1 MLKVTLACGAVGW
14 GEASPLPG
22 LHAESTEEAGAQL
35 RVVAAL
41 LDGGGVDGRGVRVPA
56 ELPLLG
62 GAVGAWLRDVV
73 GVRAAN
79 ALAPSVRFAVESA
92 ALGALANA
100 SGEKKKTLAETLLR
114 GAATFP
120 AAEMNALVGDAANT
134 PEKSRGGGDVSRRRG
149 SHVLETQGC
158 ARGDGAEGA
167 RADAAR
173 LLAVRRAVG
182 PDVRLRADANRR
194 WSLNDALTFGL
205 QVADA
210 NLEYVEEPVACL
222 EDLAAFHCTTG
233 VPVALDESVDDAT
246 RRAMNAGASVAA
258 ATAEFFEPTF
268 GVVAL
273 VLKPSVLGGFEPCA
287 AAAAAARNRG
297 VAAVV
302 SAAFESGVGVA
313 ACAHLAAALDAA
325 AADAAERFSDANS
338 DDANSDD
345 TNSDDANS
353 DNSDSAPLGTPVARL
368 AATPHGLGTG
378 AWIDGD
384 VCDPPCAPASRLEGA
399 GVGVALHD
407 AGFVAALTDAVSP
420 ACASATSWGVETFHE
435 VSTRRGTYRF
445 RMLDSDP
452 DAWRRRRR
460 RFCCTDSWARRRI
473 GTPSPR
479 ASREPEDESSRWI
492 FRRTAAPRSSATRR
506 RGSRSKPSRTPS
518 RDSSRERR
526 RTRRKKRP
534 GPGGD
539 WIFARRARGAS
550 RGGGAPGRVSGRGV
564 HRRVGGYSRRGA
576 RATRARTEMTRS
588 PPRFATA
595 GFSRL
600 RDLGTAKGSSER
612 SSRTRDGA
620 TG

>member
-1 MLKVTLACGAVGW
+1 
-14 GEASPLPG
+14 
-22 LHAESTEEAGAQL
+22 
-35 RVVAAL
+35 
-41 LDGGGVDGRGVRVPA
+41 
-56 ELPLLG
+56 
-62 GAVGAWLRDVV
+62 
-73 GVRAAN
+73 
-79 ALAPSVRFAVESA
+79 
-92 ALGALANA
+92 
-100 SGEKKKTLAETLLR
+100 
-114 GAATFP
+114 
-120 AAEMNALVGDAANT
+120 
-134 PEKSRGGGDVSRRRG
+134 
-149 SHVLETQGC
+149 
-158 ARGDGAEGA
+158 
-167 RADAAR
+167 
-173 LLAVRRAVG
+173 
-182 PDVRLRADANRR
+182 
-194 WSLNDALTFGL
+194 
-205 QVADA
+205 
-210 NLEYVEEPVACL
+210 
-222 EDLAAFHCTTG
+222 
-233 VPVALDESVDDAT
+233 
-246 RRAMNAGASVAA
+246 MNAGTSVAA

-313 ACAHLAAALDAA
+313 ACAHLAAASTAA

-345 TNSDDANS
+345 ANSDDANSDDANS

-399 GVGVALHD
+399 GVGVALRD

-452 DAWRRRRR
+452 DAATSPS

-518 RDSSRERR
+518 RDSSRR
-526 RTRRKKRP
+526 
-534 GPGGD
+534 
-539 WIFARRARGAS
+539 
-550 RGGGAPGRVSGRGV
+550 
-564 HRRVGGYSRRGA
+564 
-576 RATRARTEMTRS
+576 
-588 PPRFATA
+588 
-595 GFSRL
+595 
-600 RDLGTAKGSSER
+600 
-612 SSRTRDGA
+612 
-620 TG
+620 